1 MEWETMSSPDL
12 VNLVNELTCTLGDRT
27 KRKTTKVL
35 KFQLQQME
43 APKQKQN
50 PLRSPPLLQ
59 KSRTLEEGL
68 LEAQMLQ
75 VPSDFSMP
83 S

>member
-12 VNLVNELTCTLGDRT
+12 VNLVNELTCTLGDQT
-27 KRKTTKVL
+27 KRKTTEVL

-50 PLRSPPLLQ
+50 PLSLRHYCKNPGHW
-59 KSRTLEEGL
+59 KK
-68 LEAQMLQ
+68 
-75 VPSDFSMP
+75 DC
-83 S
+83 